1 MLGPDGVDA
10 LRDSY
15 APSLP
20 GDERGYEA
28 FVRDTAVWEYADEHH
43 LRALVLILGVRIVV
57 VPRYSGWAVQV
68 HGDAPP
74 ARTIYLGNDDT
85 HYVWL
90 APSTT
95 PAALDV
101 VDLLGESDAERV
113 GPADAPPPSGP
124 ASGQCGMPLNARKK
138 ARKKPAAKVKK
149 KPAAEAL
156 GRFVKGHT
164 IGKATRFRRKKRV
177 YRGACRVCGLNDA
190 TRNSGKDWFCETCQV
205 YTRKRRGR
213 RRAR

>member
-1 MLGPDGVDA
+1 MV
-10 LRDSY
+10 
-15 APSLP
+15 PSSSSSEFL
-20 GDERGYEA
+20 EM
-28 FVRDTAVWEYADEHH
+28 H
-43 LRALVLILGVRIVV
+43 
-57 VPRYSGWAVQV
+57 
-68 HGDAPP
+68 
-74 ARTIYLGNDDT
+74 
-85 HYVWL
+85 VWL